1 MKPSEKFNFER
12 SLLNI
17 IINIAQN
24 KYSSNFGNLYNEK
37 ATQKVAFLFLQEY
50 KTKIFAS
57 I

>member
-37 ATQKVAFLFLQEY
+37 ATLKVVFLFFQKY